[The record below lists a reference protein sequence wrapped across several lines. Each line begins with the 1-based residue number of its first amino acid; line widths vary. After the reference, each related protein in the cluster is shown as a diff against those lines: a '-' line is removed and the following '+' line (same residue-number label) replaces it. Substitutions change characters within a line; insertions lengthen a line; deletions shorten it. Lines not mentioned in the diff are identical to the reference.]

1 MIEIDIDVYGL
12 SKIEKIYRRAPEV
25 IRRRL
30 NNAIKMS
37 VMEILKRTDD
47 GGDSGLFQFRTP
59 RASRTGYIA
68 LSFRY
73 GITISDLEASIGPTA
88 RYAPRVHR
96 NNPFMKRIAEAA
108 KPDIEKHFADEVN
121 KAILEVGE

>member
-1 MIEIDIDVYGL
+1 M
-12 SKIEKIYRRAPEV
+12 YRRAPDV
-25 IRRRL
+25 VRRRL

-37 VMEILKRTDD
+37 VFEILKKADD
-47 GGDSGLFQFRTP
+47 GGNSGLFQFRTP
-59 RASRTGYIA
+59 RAKRTGYLA

-96 NNPFMKRIAEAA
+96 NNPFMTRIAEAA
-108 KPDIEKHFADEVN
+108 KPDIEKHFAEEVN
-121 KAILEVGE
+121 KAILEIGE